1 MMTSNEIKQNLSVA
15 MQEKDEYSKAFEII
29 KVFNESW
36 SSIKEE
42 KRFELEIRD
51 RLRKLYYQWNCVV
64 IELNKENGYNIPEN
78 LFVFLVRKFVKDSK
92 VVKIMGWDRIHLK
105 ECSLFDSID
114 FVLRV
119 CLKMSGKSNDDE

>member
-1 MMTSNEIKQNLSVA
+1 MEC
-15 MQEKDEYSKAFEII
+15 Y
-29 KVFNESW
+29 
-36 SSIKEE
+36 
-42 KRFELEIRD
+42 KRRNGFVLEIRD
-51 RLRKLYYQWNCVV
+51 RLKKLYYQWNSVV

-78 LFVFLVRKFVKDSK
+78 LFVFLVRKLVKDSK
-92 VVKIMGWDRIHLK
+92 VAKIMRWDKIHLK